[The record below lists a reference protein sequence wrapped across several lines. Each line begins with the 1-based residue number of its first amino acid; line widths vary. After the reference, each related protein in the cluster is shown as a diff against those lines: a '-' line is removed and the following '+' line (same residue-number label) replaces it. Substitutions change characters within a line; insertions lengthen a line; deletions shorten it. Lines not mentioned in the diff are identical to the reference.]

1 MGAVIGL
8 IIMGFLIV
16 IINMLLVNVVSIN
29 VQIPKWIRRIAI
41 IPPLGFVLGILF
53 GVGIVAEVIYMMIK
67 DAWE

>member
-8 IIMGFLIV
+8 IIMGFLV
-16 IINMLLVNVVSIN
+16 VTMNMLLVNVVSIN